1 MSGQVRNELTRDH
14 HGSYN
19 SGQGVNPMATRIH
32 KKATTTTAN
41 VNGKK
46 SRKKAKPSVKEVNPL
61 AKYVALLNEIDFSER
76 GTPEELA
83 ENDLAMLKATEKMRK
98 RANAIALD

>member
-1 MSGQVRNELTRDH
+1 
-14 HGSYN
+14 
-19 SGQGVNPMATRIH
+19 MATQTR
-32 KKATTTTAN
+32 KKAKPTTAS

-46 SRKKAKPSVKEVNPL
+46 SGKKAKSPAKEVNLL
-61 AKYVALLNEIDFSER
+61 AKYVALLDKIDFSER

-98 RANAIALD
+98 RANVIA